1 MEMNGANGI
10 ECGVK
15 IICEKVSLTTVS
27 CQTILLGANQLPD
40 GVNKVKSFIENSSPP
55 LPALLAFMLSCHNNF

>member
-40 GVNKVKSFIENSSPP
+40 GVNKVKSLLKIPRHHF
-55 LPALLAFMLSCHNNF
+55 LLASTMSCHNNF